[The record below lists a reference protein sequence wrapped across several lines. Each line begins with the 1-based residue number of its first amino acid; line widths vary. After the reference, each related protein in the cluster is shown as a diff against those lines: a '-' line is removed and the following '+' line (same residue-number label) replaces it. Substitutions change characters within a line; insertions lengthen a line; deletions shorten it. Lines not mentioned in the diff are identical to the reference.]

1 MVFDIFKIPCLTQ
14 YLIHSVSSVNI
25 CEFKNDEI
33 KKKKEWW
40 NWKKNTWFKR
50 TSFETNDRVS
60 LCDVITELTD
70 ICALVNFDNVKL

>member
-1 MVFDIFKIPCLTQ
+1 MNSRMMKL
-14 YLIHSVSSVNI
+14 
-25 CEFKNDEI
+25 
-33 KKKKEWW
+33 KKKEWW